1 MGTYGQFCPLAQA
14 AQILCER
21 WTLLVVRELVAGST
35 RFNEL
40 RRGVPRMSPALLTK
54 RLRQLEQAGVVRRR
68 STRTGASY
76 ELTRGGRELRPVV
89 EGLGTWGHRWARS
102 RLDAD
107 ELDAGLLMWDMRR
120 TVDATRLP
128 AGRVVVRFHYPDA
141 PRGAREW
148 WLICERGQTDLC
160 LEDPGHEVD
169 VEIVAPLRVMTSVWT
184 CQLPFHVAERRGEV
198 KVFGNSDLRRRLPQW
213 LRASYL
219 SQLGA
224 AATDR
229 RASEASAA
237 APR

>member
-1 MGTYGQFCPLAQA
+1 MNSYGQFCPLAQA

-54 RLRQLEQAGVVRRR
+54 RLRQLERAGVVQRRL
-68 STRTGASY
+68 TRTGASY
-76 ELTRGGRELRPVV
+76 ALTRGGEALRPVV

-107 ELDAGLLMWDMRR
+107 DLDAGLLMWDMRR
-120 TVDATRLP
+120 TVDATRFP
-128 AGRVVVRFHYPDA
+128 TGRVVVRFHYPDA

-160 LEDPGHEVD
+160 LEDPGHELD
-169 VEIVAPLRVMTSVWT
+169 IEIVAPLRVMTAVWT
-184 CQLPFHVAERRGEV
+184 CQLPFHVAERRGEI
-198 KVFGNSDLRRRLPQW
+198 KVFGKSDLRRRLPQW

-219 SQLGA
+219 SRLGA
-224 AATDR
+224 MATGNR
-229 RASEASAA
+229 VPA
-237 APR
+237 